1 MKPSRLNVESPLA
14 RPDEFYQGL
23 MELHRGLTEEQ
34 SRLANAKLILLLAN
48 HIGDHA
54 VLDEA
59 LRIAREGFGE
69 APASA
74 AGSRADPA
82 VTGAIRA
89 AMSAASEEGKE
100 GS

>member
-1 MKPSRLNVESPLA
+1 MKPSRLDVESRLA

-23 MELHRGLTEEQ
+23 LELHQGLTDEQ

-59 LRIAREGFGE
+59 LRIAREGLEE
-69 APASA
+69 APSSPGTQAN
-74 AGSRADPA
+74 PA
-82 VTGAIRA
+82 VTGAIQA
-89 AMSAASEEGKE
+89 ALRNAGKE
-100 GS
+100 GV

>member
-1 MKPSRLNVESPLA
+1 MKPSRLDVESRLA

-23 MELHRGLTEEQ
+23 LELHRGLTDEQ

-54 VLDEA
+54 VLEEA
-59 LRIAREGFGE
+59 LSIAREGLGE
-69 APASA
+69 VPASA
-74 AGSRADPA
+74 DGRTDPA
-82 VTGAIRA
+82 VTGAIRT
-89 AMSAASEEGKE
+89 AMRTASKE